1 MRQMIDKILNTY
13 GSAVT
18 LQRKDEE
25 FSIRVFFQPVRS
37 KSWQYLEGNYSPLGE
52 IPRGQYVYIGRQS
65 RRLKPVIHCSL
76 RTKPTGC
83 GGRNWYGTQKA
94 PYIAGACAWKKAVR
108 TIGDNRKSSHYAAAR
123 REYPCG

>member
-52 IPRGQYVYIGRQS
+52 IPRGQYV
-65 RRLKPVIHCSL
+65 
-76 RTKPTGC
+76 
-83 GGRNWYGTQKA
+83 
-94 PYIAGACAWKKAVR
+94 
-108 TIGDNRKSSHYAAAR
+108 
-123 REYPCG
+123 